1 MSATATPVMP
11 GQSDPFAALGG
22 VYETPAPTAAPAPPP
37 AAKPAAD
44 PFAGLGAQYEAPATP
59 APAPLRPP
67 QAPFAPLPTQRI
79 DMASLPAAPGPAP
92 LPTQRID
99 MAATALN
106 RSKNPEDQA
115 PEVSYGFNRPWAKA
129 GPYTTKLAPADEAKF
144 QQWVKQN
151 KVPWQDTPTS
161 DYDMRGYWQ
170 AMQQGNATQQHSN
183 FDGTMHYPDTWKTPY
198 SGVFSRESMYA
209 TPEAPRWVGD
219 RLVTRHGQI
228 VTDETPRP
236 QPIPAPAAPPKQP
249 QTTQLPRP
257 AGSPYWQGQVAE
269 QGALLQYVPA
279 PIKNFFTWANEKPLV
294 DYAPDDS
301 GQLTG
306 PAQHAKQIWDG
317 FQKDHPQIAAI
328 LDPVGAGE
336 KYLARHPALA
346 AAHDRLQQ
354 DLNAMTTPANVGM
367 VAGGFFSK
375 LGTISDV
382 LAAVFTQQAVKGVY
396 SSAKQAAQAYKE
408 GNNPAAAALATDALF
423 NATVAGLALH
433 HGLNANAASEPEIAP
448 GRVAQYRAQQ
458 AATRLVDEARP
469 GGGPQEVVPDTDEQ
483 LRERAKSRIRAIADS
498 GREQQ
503 VRVPGPDGQPK
514 DVTIPARL
522 LSRDELTEMRN
533 LRQMLDDPASLRG
546 YFWDLDHPKE
556 SSTAKAFDG
565 LGAVYEPEAS
575 PTENVAQV
583 SRGTSGEPGQR
594 SVADVFGVPTPEENA
609 AEDRRVRRQNEVR
622 RIAAGAPPIG
632 TEEPET
638 GRTVMQQSPRPEV
651 NQAAATAEHPA
662 VKQTISDALE
672 PIEGARLAGARDEKS
687 PERVEEKIESEDQSP
702 RTLRDY
708 SGFRIAVDT
717 PEARDQA
724 AAALR
729 QRFEVPDEQDEFD
742 KGNEETGFHGMTL
755 QVREP
760 GSPVSHEV
768 QILPREVAENADAR
782 HGLYEKAREGDKAA
796 MARLKAQNEADY
808 QRFRERNKILP
819 AMAGEGGRGATPEPP
834 AEGAAPVFKHGS
846 TQANIPDESEAGKA
860 LAGLRSKI
868 APQDLAGDVN
878 GTEGGLETHPH
889 VTVRYG
895 VKGDDTAGIER
906 FIESQKPFEATLGA
920 THSFPASEHSD
931 GAVPI
936 VAPVESPE
944 LHRINAEIEK
954 HGAFAASSFPDYKP
968 HATVAYVK
976 PGTEGKYVNLSDA
989 QGQRFP
995 IDHISI
1001 TDRNGNEKQVPL
1013 RGRGE
1018 EKGKQPEIISP
1029 DAERQATKALEDF
1042 DRRML
1047 EKYGEDYHAPR
1058 DESPLTPEELREGDR
1073 LAVAEREARLRQ
1085 GNYARPVAPETANAH
1100 ITEGGISA
1108 NAENKAAP
1116 GHLPTAAEGP
1126 FTEGSR
1132 VLRYDFN
1139 PDEAWVGFDLD
1150 KTLAHDEG
1158 FKGPEHIGEPIPEG
1172 VDRLKQLLDQ
1182 GVKARILTARVAHD
1196 PDGMARATIEKWV
1209 KQHVGQELPIT
1220 AVKDPNMIRLYDDR
1234 AATVEPNT
1242 GRLLAEPQ
1250 EKIHAL
1256 QERGPGGVLQ
1266 RQPEEA
1272 GGAGGGRGR
1281 VEQGE
1286 RGAEAAGAQPQL
1298 EGLGIPGG
1306 ARPAETEVTPAAD
1319 LRPNQV
1325 ARVPVAELHA
1335 DPKRFQ
1341 YKMSATS
1348 AAGTS
1353 DLLHG
1358 RKWNDA
1364 LAGVISVW
1372 RDPADGKVYV
1382 VNGHHRF
1389 ELASGSGVPAMNVL
1403 MLEAPTAEAARS
1415 IGAMQN
1421 IAEGRGTPMD
1431 AAKFFRDSGFT
1442 PADLDRIGI
1451 SMGEATAANG
1461 IALSR
1466 LADPIFDDV
1475 VTGKLR
1481 LNRAI
1486 AIGKATDVPEEQEAI
1501 LKLVERAEARG
1512 RKVSDDTVDEL
1523 ARMAKG
1529 AGSHTDFQQTLFGTQ
1544 AETRNLALEKAE
1556 VSSYIREQIGR
1567 EKRIFGSVA
1576 DEKKAAQLGSAGNRI
1591 NAAKNRE
1598 IATNAAQAQELYDRL
1613 STRAGDVDTILN
1625 RAAQQLAEGKETPA
1639 AIKQRAYDDVRKA
1652 LSETL
1657 TGRPQGGDRGIRA
1670 GTEAAPAV
1678 AAQRTPRRGWT
1689 KGEHFLVRDPATGD
1703 FRRGEVTF
1711 YNEAPNG
1718 GKPGGRS
1725 RLSDGTKLDEIPRDA
1740 LRIRVPDAPPKNLT
1754 GTPEEAEVNER
1765 VHRNLPK
1772 LAGDYL
1778 ERFTK
1783 DGVPTLATDA
1793 AKELLPEF
1801 KADPTGNDRIV
1812 ANAGKAIRDT
1822 ALDTVLS
1829 EPVRPGKDLVRITTA
1844 SPGSGKTSGQ
1854 ARGIFDN
1861 AGLQIEAI
1869 SDEYKNFASLLRKV
1883 IDSGRTPVVEWIHVD
1898 EPGKTVERMVRR
1910 ALGHGGRPG
1919 IGRTVQTKYMA
1930 DAYYNVPR
1938 VLEQVRDE
1946 FGDQV
1951 RFVVVDNSGAS
1962 AAEATAHE
1970 GTEALQRFVDL
1981 RGGQSY
1987 NEIRNEIDAKLAE
2000 LESEGV
2006 FEGDR
2011 GKAVLAAARATDRG
2025 SGSGSTGSRPGGA
2038 SRASDEGLGRGA
2050 EERPAPAGSVLSS
2063 ETNTKSETGE
2073 TDEAGRQ
2080 KTPGQAVSADEYARG
2095 IDAARK
2101 RSLRENA
2108 AAHQATVAET
2118 ATGKAVVLD
2127 PDAYALWH
2135 RAGLGEKTAWK
2146 GVSLSREAANKLE
2159 LMLRSMAGSARKEV
2173 GGAEAAAGYDRMA
2186 TALREARQ
2194 PDGSVML
2201 LRGDYTPDTV
2211 LEEGWHQ
2218 WQRRNKM
2225 AQSDAMH
2232 AVADRPEFREIA
2244 DQLRAMGYGKGG
2256 REGRTEIALELMAKA
2271 MAGDPALKLTPD
2283 QRFELVHA
2291 FARAAAEEHGGT
2303 IFNGMPP
2310 VTPEAEAAL
2319 REARHGYEAE
2329 SDEAGRGGAARGAAE
2344 GRNAGVSPLAGS
2356 EGRAGDTRGAGAAGG
2371 RGQQGLPEGGT
2382 AEGELTP
2389 AQKQGVLDRLMQ
2401 RVFHGSRFKF
2411 SKFSLDHIGRG
2422 EGMQA
2427 YGWGLYFAGDREVA
2441 DWYRQKLTSHEELT
2455 PDAAATAKYKDQ
2467 WDRVVSELHALD
2479 KKYLNGRPGQ
2489 FEALAKARAPL
2500 ESELAS
2506 MHAKMI
2512 DETAARVGKGHLY
2525 TAEIPENDA
2534 MLDWDKPLA
2543 EQPEPVR
2550 DAIAAAFRERMIPT
2564 GLDENGKGTG
2574 YTGEQIYSELRKEL
2588 AQRRESPAADPA
2600 KEASET
2606 LHKLGI
2612 QGIKY
2617 LDHGS
2622 RTTARYRFDVA
2633 TFDGEIQVG
2642 DAMFATRAEAE
2653 AKVRAAEARGLRAE
2667 ITEKRQ
2673 SGLTH
2678 NYVVFDDNAIKVLN
2692 GFDEDV
2698 PLYQR
2703 AQRGLLPE
2711 DSLALPGMEQADE
2724 ERAAAAG
2731 EEQGRL
2737 LSEEMRRPKGDISAA
2752 AGRMER
2758 ESPLFFGSG
2767 ENATLFGEPES
2778 PTEAGQMTLF
2788 QKGTK
2793 ENPVAKSIQ
2802 SLIDDLD
2809 KMKPEDERS
2818 AVERFSDWAGD
2829 TLDDSTGR
2837 AGAFWRRVPGLEKG
2851 LAHANAFVAALTHD
2865 FQASGEPS
2873 RLADKARALA
2883 SGVASRVR
2891 AIGVPHPTDWK
2902 ALLGEANVSRTE
2914 AALALRALKKSVL
2927 EAVPDK
2933 TARAAIK
2940 YWIEANGDPK
2950 KLNEWAQKAEQ
2961 RAQWASGRKMDAR
2974 LKDHYRESV
2983 AHYKAA
2989 ATLDPQQ
2996 REAAQRVKQHFDDL
3010 LKVWQENGLL
3020 YHAARNYVNHL
3031 YVRTGEAENLAHLI
3045 DLSELNPDPGFIK
3058 DRVFHTYFEA
3068 ENHGL
3073 IPKSPDILDLMAA
3086 YDAAGN
3092 EALTTRTLLRNM
3104 LTAKNDAGK
3113 PLAVLNTS
3121 GRWIVA
3127 REDEVPQVM
3136 KRQEVPQ
3143 DIDLRDYREFPELPQ
3158 TRGFLFEPTA
3168 EDLKGFEEDPKLW
3181 EEDPSHIAF
3190 KGSLYFLKSE
3200 KGGVA
3205 NQVEDMMTPGWFDRN
3220 QTLMQKIGHGALQL
3234 NALTKEV
3241 MTSLIPA
3248 PFHLFNVS
3256 QRVLEH
3262 WANPFRL
3269 PEIDMKDEVTRG
3281 LVANGLSPL
3290 DADAEGLMSARM
3302 LKGIFEG
3309 VPGVNVAM
3317 DRVHGFS
3324 QWLFRDWIPRAA
3336 VDLGKKAFEA
3346 NTRIYG
3352 KEFEERALRELGPTM
3367 RNATEAERKAAAKD
3381 LAQRMLYELSAKQA
3395 NHAVG
3400 MMNTAFDSM
3409 PRSKSTKQLMRLI
3422 FFAPEFLE
3430 STGRY
3435 VGQAALP
3442 HGRVQAVS
3450 LMRGAAMIYLA
3461 ARGLNAAFNKGDAK
3475 WDKRHAFN
3483 VQIGDKDYGVRWA
3496 LGDMVHMMRDPRNF
3510 AMNRL
3515 SSPFSAAFE
3524 FATGRNKYGQQRNFP
3539 DEVKDAVTRA
3549 LPFQVQKVFTTP
3561 DVSLLETM
3569 LGASGIYPAKD
3580 RTPAEEMV
3588 HQVYV
3593 ENIPDM
3599 PDDPERQA
3607 RSRKNYQ
3614 LEDELRN
3621 GKIKARDV
3629 LAKAEDHEITVREAW
3644 RIIDRAQQPRLVNEF
3659 MSAGL
3664 RFLPLRKGDPSI
3676 LDVWKAATPQEKL
3689 ELRPYLARKGES
3701 QLPEID
3707 DPQLRASLV
3716 EKWRQA
3722 LAEVPAEEEPPT
3734 VEPGQKVLASK

>member
-1556 VSSYIREQIGR
+1556 VSSYIREQIGK

-1657 TGRPQGGDRGIRA
+1657 TGRPQGGDRGIRT

-1678 AAQRTPRRGWT
+1678 AAQRVERTTQRAEWS
-1689 KGEHFLVRDPATGD
+1689 KGDRFTVRNPATGEIVQ
-1703 FRRGEVTF
+1703 GEVTF
-1711 YNEAPNG
+1711 YNGAPNG
-1718 GKPGGRS
+1718 GKPGGRAV
-1725 RLSDGTKLDEIPRDA
+1725 LSDGTKLNEIPRDA
-1740 LRIRVPDAPPKNLT
+1740 VRV
-1754 GTPEEAEVNER
+1754 E
-1765 VHRNLPK
+1765 
-1772 LAGDYL
+1772 
-1778 ERFTK
+1778 
-1783 DGVPTLATDA
+1783 
-1793 AKELLPEF
+1793 
-1801 KADPTGNDRIV
+1801 
-1812 ANAGKAIRDT
+1812 
-1822 ALDTVLS
+1822 
-1829 EPVRPGKDLVRITTA
+1829 
-1844 SPGSGKTSGQ
+1844 
-1854 ARGIFDN
+1854 
-1861 AGLQIEAI
+1861 
-1869 SDEYKNFASLLRKV
+1869 
-1883 IDSGRTPVVEWIHVD
+1883 
-1898 EPGKTVERMVRR
+1898 
-1910 ALGHGGRPG
+1910 
-1919 IGRTVQTKYMA
+1919 
-1930 DAYYNVPR
+1930 
-1938 VLEQVRDE
+1938 
-1946 FGDQV
+1946 
-1951 RFVVVDNSGAS
+1951 
-1962 AAEATAHE
+1962 
-1970 GTEALQRFVDL
+1970 
-1981 RGGQSY
+1981 
-1987 NEIRNEIDAKLAE
+1987 
-2000 LESEGV
+2000 
-2006 FEGDR
+2006 
-2011 GKAVLAAARATDRG
+2011 
-2025 SGSGSTGSRPGGA
+2025 GGA
-2038 SRASDEGLGRGA
+2038 KSARNQGA
-2050 EERPAPAGSVLSS
+2050 P
-2063 ETNTKSETGE
+2063 
-2073 TDEAGRQ
+2073 
-2080 KTPGQAVSADEYARG
+2080 ADEYARG
-2095 IDAARK
+2095 IDEARK
-2101 RSLRENA
+2101 RSVRENA
-2108 AAHQATVAET
+2108 AHQKATVTET
-2118 ATGKAVVLD
+2118 GVGNAVVLD
-2127 PDAYALWH
+2127 PDGYALWH
-2135 RAGLGEKTAWK
+2135 RAGMGEKTAWK

-2173 GGAEAAAGYDRMA
+2173 GGADTAAGYDRMA

-2225 AQSDAMH
+2225 AQSEAMH

-2256 REGRTEIALELMAKA
+2256 REGRTEVALELMAKA

-2283 QRFELVHA
+2283 QRFDLVHA
-2291 FARAAAEEHGGT
+2291 FARAAAEEHGST
-2303 IFNGMPP
+2303 IFKDMPP

-2329 SDEAGRGGAARGAAE
+2329 SDEAGRGGAARGAAA
-2344 GRNAGVSPLAGS
+2344 GRNEGVQPLAGS
-2356 EGRAGDTRGAGAAGG
+2356 EGRAGDTRGSEPAGG
-2371 RGQQGLPEGGT
+2371 RGQQGLPEGGA
-2382 AEGELTP
+2382 AEGEL
-2389 AQKQGVLDRLMQ
+2389 A
-2401 RVFHGSRFKF
+2401 
-2411 SKFSLDHIGRG
+2411 
-2422 EGMQA
+2422 
-2427 YGWGLYFAGDREVA
+2427 
-2441 DWYRQKLTSHEELT
+2441 
-2455 PDAAATAKYKDQ
+2455 
-2467 WDRVVSELHALD
+2467 
-2479 KKYLNGRPGQ
+2479 
-2489 FEALAKARAPL
+2489 
-2500 ESELAS
+2500 
-2506 MHAKMI
+2506 
-2512 DETAARVGKGHLY
+2512 
-2525 TAEIPENDA
+2525 
-2534 MLDWDKPLA
+2534 
-2543 EQPEPVR
+2543 
-2550 DAIAAAFRERMIPT
+2550 
-2564 GLDENGKGTG
+2564 
-2574 YTGEQIYSELRKEL
+2574 
-2588 AQRRESPAADPA
+2588 
-2600 KEASET
+2600 
-2606 LHKLGI
+2606 
-2612 QGIKY
+2612 
-2617 LDHGS
+2617 
-2622 RTTARYRFDVA
+2622 
-2633 TFDGEIQVG
+2633 
-2642 DAMFATRAEAE
+2642 
-2653 AKVRAAEARGLRAE
+2653 
-2667 ITEKRQ
+2667 
-2673 SGLTH
+2673 
-2678 NYVVFDDNAIKVLN
+2678 
-2692 GFDEDV
+2692 
-2698 PLYQR
+2698 YQR
-2703 AQRGLLPE
+2703 ARGGLLPE
-2711 DSLALPGMEQADE
+2711 DSLGLPGMEDADREREAAKGEAQA
-2724 ERAAAAG
+2724 
-2731 EEQGRL
+2731 QL
-2737 LSEEMRRPKGDISAA
+2737 LSDEMRRPKGDISDA

-2758 ESPLFFGSG
+2758 ESPLFYGKG
-2767 ENATLFGEPES
+2767 ENPSLFGEPET
-2778 PTEAGQMTLF
+2778 PAEGEQMALF
-2788 QKGTK
+2788 QKDDK

-2809 KMKPEDERS
+2809 KMRPEDRRS
-2818 AVERFSDWAGD
+2818 AVERFSDWAGE
-2829 TLDDSTGR
+2829 TFDDAAGR

-2851 LAHANAFVAALTHD
+2851 LAHANAFAAALAHD
-2865 FQASGEPS
+2865 FQFSGEPS
-2873 RLADKARALA
+2873 RLADKARTAVSTA
-2883 SGVASRVR
+2883 WSKARSVD
-2891 AIGVPHPTDWK
+2891 VPHPTDWK
-2902 ALLGEANVSRTE
+2902 GLLGDANVSRTE
-2914 AALALRALKKSVL
+2914 AALALRALKKSVR

-2933 TARAAIK
+2933 TTRAAIK
-2940 YWIEANGDPK
+2940 YWIEANGDPR

-2961 RAQWASGRKMDAR
+2961 RWQWASGRKMDAR
-2974 LKDHYRESV
+2974 LKDHYRDSV

-2989 ATLDPQQ
+2989 AALDPQQ

-3010 LKVWQENGLL
+3010 LKVWQDNGLL

-3045 DLSELNPDPGFIK
+3045 DLSELNPNPGFIK
-3058 DRVFHTYFEA
+3058 DRVFNTYFEA

-3073 IPKSPDILDLMAA
+3073 IPKSPDILDLMSA

-3104 LTAKNDAGK
+3104 LTAKNEAGK

-3127 REDEVPQVM
+3127 REDEAPQVM
-3136 KRQEVPQ
+3136 KRQEVPE

-3168 EDLKGFEEDPKLW
+3168 EDLKGFEQDPKLW
-3181 EEDPSHIAF
+3181 EEDPSRIAF
-3190 KGSLYFLKSE
+3190 KGSLYFLRSE

-3256 QRVLEH
+3256 QRVIEH

-3281 LVANGLSPL
+3281 LVANGLNPL
-3290 DADAEGLMSARM
+3290 DAEAEGLMSARM

-3309 VPGVNVAM
+3309 VPGMNVAM

-3367 RNATEAERKAAAKD
+3367 RNATEAQRKAAAKD
-3381 LAQRMLYELSAKQA
+3381 LAERMLYELSAKQA

-3400 MMNTAFDSM
+3400 MMNTAFDAM
-3409 PRSKSTKQLMRLI
+3409 PRSKSTKQLTRLI

-3496 LGDMVHMMRDPRNF
+3496 LGDMVHMVRDPRNF

-3539 DEVKDAVTRA
+3539 DEVRDAVTRA

-3569 LGASGIYPAKD
+3569 LGASGIYPAQD

-3588 HQVYV
+3588 HKVYV
-3593 ENIPDM
+3593 ANIPDM
-3599 PDDPERQA
+3599 PDDPDRQA

-3614 LEDELRN
+3614 LEDQLRE

-3629 LAKAEDHEITVREAW
+3629 LAKAEDHEISTTEAW
-3644 RIIDRAQQPRLVNEF
+3644 RIVDRAQQPRLVNEF

-3676 LDVWKAATPQEKL
+3676 LDVWKAASPQEKL

-3707 DPQLRASLV
+3707 DPQVRAALV
-3716 EKWRQA
+3716 QKWRDA